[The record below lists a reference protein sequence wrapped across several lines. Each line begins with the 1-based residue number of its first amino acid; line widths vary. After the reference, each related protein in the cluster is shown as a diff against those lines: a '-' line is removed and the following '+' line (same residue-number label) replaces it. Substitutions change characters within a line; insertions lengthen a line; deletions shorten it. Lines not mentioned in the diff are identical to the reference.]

1 MVNVTMIFSSWVQ
14 DIDESSEES
23 ADATG
28 RKLAKGQQ
36 SNLNLLSNNL
46 SAFPG
51 YPQIRAPVDSHNF
64 Y

>member
-1 MVNVTMIFSSWVQ
+1 MVTLTKFG
-14 DIDESSEES
+14 ESSKES
-23 ADATG
+23 ANATG
-28 RKLAKGQQ
+28 RKLAEGQQ

-51 YPQIRAPVDSHNF
+51 YPRIRASLDSHNF